1 MLGKPYPKPYKKVG
15 GNPAKADSKEQ
26 SNDQNMSDLA
36 QHIDTMADDKL

>member
-15 GNPAKADSKEQ
+15 ANPSKTEP
-26 SNDQNMSDLA
+26 STDQNMSDLA